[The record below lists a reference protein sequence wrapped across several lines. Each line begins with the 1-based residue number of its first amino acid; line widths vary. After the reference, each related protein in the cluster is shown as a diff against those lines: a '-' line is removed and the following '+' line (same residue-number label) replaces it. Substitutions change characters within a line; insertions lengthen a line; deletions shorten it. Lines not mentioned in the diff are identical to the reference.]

1 MPSKFL
7 KALQNILIVILVGII
22 AFCAYKVVPNFVDG
36 VKTQKEIKAIA
47 NVISASDGN
56 RFSQKAFDA
65 LKEENGDLVGY
76 LKFDSGILELPVVQV
91 SDNNYYLRRS
101 FYKEYNEEGVPFM
114 DASCSTNSQNMVI
127 YGHNVYYND
136 SAMFSPLSFLTD
148 QEKFEESQ
156 YFTFYLDGEVR
167 KYKITDVYE
176 IDIYNSNYD
185 FQKTSFSDQDEFDE
199 WYQTAHS
206 KSLISSDE
214 ALTYV
219 DNFITFQT
227 CKRYYGNSRI
237 IILAKEI
244 DRSTY

>member
-1 MPSKFL
+1 M
-7 KALQNILIVILVGII
+7 NGI
-22 AFCAYKVVPNFVDG
+22 
-36 VKTQKEIKAIA
+36 KTQKEIKAIA
-47 NVISASDGN
+47 NVISATDES

-76 LKFDSGILELPVVQV
+76 IKFDSGILALPVVQA

-101 FYKEYNEEGVPFM
+101 FYKEYNDEGVPFM
-114 DASCSTNSQNMVI
+114 DANCSTNSQNMVI

-148 QEKFEESQ
+148 QEKYEESK

-167 KYKITDVYE
+167 KYVITDIYE

-185 FQKTSFSDQDEFDE
+185 FQKTSFVDQDEFDE

-206 KSLISSDE
+206 KSLISSNDT
-214 ALTYV
+214 LTY
-219 DNFITFQT
+219 DDDFITFQT
-227 CKRYYGNSRI
+227 CKRYYENSRI

-244 DRSTY
+244 ERGEY